1 MISEKLQNAINE
13 QITAEMWSS
22 NLYLAMSFYFE
33 KEGFSG
39 FAALTAL
46 TSSTDP
52 KRCSIPFDK
61 ERSGFVMGEGAG
73 VVVLEELEHA
83 YTMADYVTKRGGK
96 AKIDKIDV
104 VPQGWGSP
112 LEVFQH
118 VYEHECKVS
127 KMIDNLV
134 SIASAE
140 KDNATQD
147 FLWGFVREQVEEEAT
162 AQGIVDKLKK
172 AGDTGLLFIDAQL
185 AKR

>member
-1 MISEKLQNAINE
+1 MQ
-13 QITAEMWSS
+13 
-22 NLYLAMSFYFE
+22 
-33 KEGFSG
+33 GF
-39 FAALTAL
+39 
-46 TSSTDP
+46 
-52 KRCSIPFDK
+52 
-61 ERSGFVMGEGAG
+61 
-73 VVVLEELEHA
+73 
-83 YTMADYVTKRGGK
+83 
-96 AKIDKIDV
+96 
-104 VPQGWGSP
+104 
-112 LEVFQH
+112 
-118 VYEHECKVS
+118 